1 VEQAGNLAAGGWTPW
16 WRMGGCGCSPNPRVA
31 TVDAARVRN
40 SRLPGEA
47 GNNRLFLLNYPNV
60 LQAIYIALTNKGYI

>member
-31 TVDAARVRN
+31 TVTAAPAGGWTPWWRMGGCGCSPNPRV
-40 SRLPGEA
+40 A
-47 GNNRLFLLNYPNV
+47 TVTAALFTRE
-60 LQAIYIALTNKGYI
+60 Q